1 VSRPEIVEDVIAA
14 AAAVPQALDRLS
26 EEARAAWAGQLAA
39 DVAAERRAS
48 GVTVAPE
55 AALHRALQARTDELE
70 RVRESA
76 RAESLMLRR
85 RVSEMEDENED
96 NRRRRAQAVET
107 MEHREAE
114 REVIEAG
121 LRQQIDTLTRERDEA
136 QAALAEARAEN
147 ASLRA
152 VVPPGTHVA
161 RWDAYERVLLA
172 EISPTPDGD
181 APTMTIT
188 ATDPED
194 AARRV
199 REYVSAYAP
208 PTAPDVALPCAPAA
222 GITVA
227 PEAALHRALQARTD
241 ELERA
246 RAELAEA
253 RAENASLLA
262 VVPPGTHVARVEWG
276 VHAEV
281 TRQRDE
287 ILRLTRERD
296 EARAEIARW
305 RTEVEARGTTVTVLR
320 DVASSMLAS
329 ITRFAE
335 AAAAHDANADVFVD
349 DEYHISTRALVEEFC
364 REHGHPLAHEWAT
377 AKINAAPDGGAP
389 TAPDVALPCAPAAGA
404 ADPLRLSGTSR
415 PPATWWP
422 ASDCRGPRP

>member
-1 VSRPEIVEDVIAA
+1 MSRPEIVEDVIAA

-55 AALHRALQARTDELE
+55 AALHLALQARTDELE
-70 RVRESA
+70 RVRADLTAEKAFSALVQRRLVEA
-76 RAESLMLRR
+76 RAERDAAQSARDAARSAWTDLREAQATLQAAYDGLGAESEKTENACAAALR
-85 RVSEMEDENED
+85 ERDEARTELERVRAEHRAIEDKAED
-96 NRRRRAQAVET
+96 DRRRRAQAVET

-161 RWDAYERVLLA
+161 RVEWGVHAEVTRQRDEILRLTRERDEARTKAATDGPAYNAGRSEGRADIAAELRAALDPDDVHHWNITGVIGHVRGLA
-172 EISPTPDGD
+172 QSLAIACDLGSVSPTPDGD

-222 GITVA
+222 G
-227 PEAALHRALQARTD
+227 
-241 ELERA
+241 
-246 RAELAEA
+246 
-253 RAENASLLA
+253 
-262 VVPPGTHVARVEWG
+262 
-276 VHAEV
+276 
-281 TRQRDE
+281 
-287 ILRLTRERD
+287 
-296 EARAEIARW
+296 
-305 RTEVEARGTTVTVLR
+305 
-320 DVASSMLAS
+320 
-329 ITRFAE
+329 
-335 AAAAHDANADVFVD
+335 
-349 DEYHISTRALVEEFC
+349 
-364 REHGHPLAHEWAT
+364 
-377 AKINAAPDGGAP
+377 
-389 TAPDVALPCAPAAGA
+389 A

-422 ASDCRGPRP
+422 ASDTRPR

>member
-1 VSRPEIVEDVIAA
+1 
-14 AAAVPQALDRLS
+14 
-26 EEARAAWAGQLAA
+26 
-39 DVAAERRAS
+39 
-48 GVTVAPE
+48 
-55 AALHRALQARTDELE
+55 
-70 RVRESA
+70 
-76 RAESLMLRR
+76 MLRR

-136 QAALAEARAEN
+136 RAALAEARAEN

-222 GITVA
+222 G
-227 PEAALHRALQARTD
+227 
-241 ELERA
+241 
-246 RAELAEA
+246 
-253 RAENASLLA
+253 
-262 VVPPGTHVARVEWG
+262 
-276 VHAEV
+276 
-281 TRQRDE
+281 
-287 ILRLTRERD
+287 
-296 EARAEIARW
+296 
-305 RTEVEARGTTVTVLR
+305 
-320 DVASSMLAS
+320 
-329 ITRFAE
+329 
-335 AAAAHDANADVFVD
+335 
-349 DEYHISTRALVEEFC
+349 
-364 REHGHPLAHEWAT
+364 
-377 AKINAAPDGGAP
+377 
-389 TAPDVALPCAPAAGA
+389 A

>member
-1 VSRPEIVEDVIAA
+1 MSRPEIVEDVIAA
-14 AAAVPQALDRLS
+14 AADVPRPLDRLS

-39 DVAAERRAS
+39 DVAAERRAA

-70 RVRESA
+70 RVRAELAEA
-76 RAESLMLRR
+76 RAENASLLAVVPPGTHVARVEWGVHAEVTRQRDEILR
-85 RVSEMEDENED
+85 
-96 NRRRRAQAVET
+96 
-107 MEHREAE
+107 
-114 REVIEAG
+114 
-121 LRQQIDTLTRERDEA
+121 LTRERDEA

-222 GITVA
+222 G
-227 PEAALHRALQARTD
+227 
-241 ELERA
+241 
-246 RAELAEA
+246 
-253 RAENASLLA
+253 
-262 VVPPGTHVARVEWG
+262 
-276 VHAEV
+276 
-281 TRQRDE
+281 
-287 ILRLTRERD
+287 
-296 EARAEIARW
+296 
-305 RTEVEARGTTVTVLR
+305 
-320 DVASSMLAS
+320 
-329 ITRFAE
+329 
-335 AAAAHDANADVFVD
+335 
-349 DEYHISTRALVEEFC
+349 
-364 REHGHPLAHEWAT
+364 
-377 AKINAAPDGGAP
+377 
-389 TAPDVALPCAPAAGA
+389 A

-422 ASDCRGPRP
+422 ASDTRTRTR

>member
-1 VSRPEIVEDVIAA
+1 MSRPEIVEDVIAA
-14 AAAVPQALDRLS
+14 AAAVPQSLDRLS

-39 DVAAERRAS
+39 DVAAERRAA

-55 AALHRALQARTDELE
+55 AALHLALQARTDELE
-70 RVRESA
+70 RVRAERDSALADLLESA
-76 RAESLMLRR
+76 TCLEAL
-85 RVSEMEDENED
+85 
-96 NRRRRAQAVET
+96 
-107 MEHREAE
+107 EAE
-114 REVIEAG
+114 RRTVLAMVEHHAGGSPRLVDEVRAS
-121 LRQQIDTLTRERDEA
+121 LRSLAQDRDAAVDEVVRLVRERDEA
-136 QAALAEARAEN
+136 QAA
-147 ASLRA
+147 
-152 VVPPGTHVA
+152 
-161 RWDAYERVLLA
+161 
-172 EISPTPDGD
+172 
-181 APTMTIT
+181 
-188 ATDPED
+188 
-194 AARRV
+194 
-199 REYVSAYAP
+199 
-208 PTAPDVALPCAPAA
+208 
-222 GITVA
+222 
-227 PEAALHRALQARTD
+227 
-241 ELERA
+241 
-246 RAELAEA
+246 LAEA

-296 EARAEIARW
+296 EAR
-305 RTEVEARGTTVTVLR
+305 
-320 DVASSMLAS
+320 AS

-377 AKINAAPDGGAP
+377 AKINAPDGGAP

-422 ASDCRGPRP
+422 ASDTRTRTR

>member
-1 VSRPEIVEDVIAA
+1 MSRPEIVEDVI
-14 AAAVPQALDRLS
+14 
-26 EEARAAWAGQLAA
+26 AGQLAA

-121 LRQQIDTLTRERDEA
+121 LRQQIDTLTRERDT
-136 QAALAEARAEN
+136 ARAERD
-147 ASLRA
+147 AA
-152 VVPPGTHVA
+152 VRDRDEALA

-208 PTAPDVALPCAPAA
+208 PTAPDV
-222 GITVA
+222 
-227 PEAALHRALQARTD
+227 
-241 ELERA
+241 
-246 RAELAEA
+246 
-253 RAENASLLA
+253 
-262 VVPPGTHVARVEWG
+262 
-276 VHAEV
+276 
-281 TRQRDE
+281 
-287 ILRLTRERD
+287 
-296 EARAEIARW
+296 
-305 RTEVEARGTTVTVLR
+305 VL
-320 DVASSMLAS
+320 S
-329 ITRFAE
+329 
-335 AAAAHDANADVFVD
+335 
-349 DEYHISTRALVEEFC
+349 
-364 REHGHPLAHEWAT
+364 
-377 AKINAAPDGGAP
+377 
-389 TAPDVALPCAPAAGA
+389 CAPAAGA

-422 ASDCRGPRP
+422 ASDTRTPVACDISPGADNCDTQALLRRRHGE

>member
-1 VSRPEIVEDVIAA
+1 MSRPEIVEDVIAA

-70 RVRESA
+70 RV
-76 RAESLMLRR
+76 
-85 RVSEMEDENED
+85 
-96 NRRRRAQAVET
+96 
-107 MEHREAE
+107 
-114 REVIEAG
+114 
-121 LRQQIDTLTRERDEA
+121 
-136 QAALAEARAEN
+136 
-147 ASLRA
+147 
-152 VVPPGTHVA
+152 
-161 RWDAYERVLLA
+161 
-172 EISPTPDGD
+172 
-181 APTMTIT
+181 
-188 ATDPED
+188 
-194 AARRV
+194 
-199 REYVSAYAP
+199 
-208 PTAPDVALPCAPAA
+208 
-222 GITVA
+222 
-227 PEAALHRALQARTD
+227 
-241 ELERA
+241 

-364 REHGHPLAHEWAT
+364 REHGHPLTHEWAT
-377 AKINAAPDGGAP
+377 AKLSAPDGGAP

-422 ASDCRGPRP
+422 ASDTRTRTRTR